1 MSIKSALLVVA
12 AFLSFPAAAQTF
24 TADST
29 HTYPT
34 FEVSHFGF
42 SVMRG
47 RFDKTTGTITLDR
60 SAKKGTADISIDTT
74 SVDTGHAKRDQ
85 HLRGPDFFNTEKF
98 PAMTFK
104 SSDFTFD
111 GDKVSA
117 INGQLT
123 LLGVTKPVTLQVRSF
138 KCGPHPFTK
147 KEACGADA
155 ITTIK
160 RSDFGMGYGLPGVG
174 DEIKIAIE
182 IEGLTS

>member
-1 MSIKSALLVVA
+1 MFIRKVLLVA
-12 AFLSFPAAAQTF
+12 AAVLSLPVAAQTF
-24 TADST
+24 NADPT

-47 RFDKTTGTITLDR
+47 RFDKTSGTVTLDR
-60 SAKKGTADISIDTT
+60 AAKKGTADISIDTT
-74 SVDTGHAKRDQ
+74 SVNTGHAKRDV
-85 HLRGPDFFNTEKF
+85 HLKGPDFFNTEKF
-98 PAMTFK
+98 PTMTFK
-104 SSDFTFD
+104 SSDFKFE
-111 GDKVSA
+111 GDKVTA

-138 KCGPHPFTK
+138 NCGPHPFTK

-160 RSDFGMGYGLPGVG
+160 RSDFGMGYGLPNIG